1 MLSLSGRP
9 QRDRRLNRQ
18 RIRSKSGACGPS
30 LCVTTFLLLLVHV
43 GAATAQGAPRVSCQG
58 TAVPPTVASAH
69 AALQQNP
76 DELGAR
82 LKLADAMVDQ
92 GCYADAV
99 AVLEAGQ
106 AHYPHS
112 SELSAK
118 LRDVRSMLTEE
129 TYIQGMTQAEDAAK
143 QQHNQLRCTK
153 LADVE
158 ACNAALQSA
167 PNDLS
172 LLVAKA
178 DAQAQSGHTTDA
190 VTGYRRAL
198 QLSPANESVKEKLAA
213 ALAHEGQDAGASPAD
228 TAATAAAAPGR
239 TRHST
244 ASTALAAAA
253 PRHAPASTP
262 AVALNGAQAVASV
275 APASY
280 SNEAPPGRSN

>member
-1 MLSLSGRP
+1 MRA
-9 QRDRRLNRQ
+9 
-18 RIRSKSGACGPS
+18 KSEACVMS
-30 LCVTTFLLLLVHV
+30 LCVTTLLLLAHV
-43 GAATAQGAPRVSCQG
+43 GPAPAQGAPRVSCQG
-58 TAVPPTVASAH
+58 TAAPPAVASAK
-69 AALQQNP
+69 ATLQQNP
-76 DELGAR
+76 DELGAW

-99 AVLEAGQ
+99 TVLEAGQ
-106 AHYPHS
+106 AQYPRS

-178 DAQAQSGHTTDA
+178 DAQAQNGHTADA

-198 QLSPANESVKEKLAA
+198 QLSPANEAVKEKLAT
-213 ALAHEGQDAGASPAD
+213 ALAHEDTTPQDDGASL
-228 TAATAAAAPGR
+228 AALAAAAPAR
-239 TRHST
+239 TRHSA
-244 ASTALAAAA
+244 ASTAMAAAA
-253 PRHAPASTP
+253 PRHAAATAASTP
-262 AVALNGAQAVASV
+262 AVALNGAQPAASV
-275 APASY
+275 APATY
-280 SNEAPPGRSN
+280 SNEAPAGRSN

>member
-1 MLSLSGRP
+1 VLSLSDGQRERP
-9 QRDRRLNRQ
+9 MNRQ
-18 RIRSKSGACGPS
+18 RMRSKSGACGTS
-30 LCVTTFLLLLVHV
+30 LCVTTLLLLAHL
-43 GAATAQGAPRVSCQG
+43 GPAAAQGAPRVSCQG
-58 TAVPPTVASAH
+58 TAAPPPVASAK

-82 LKLADAMVDQ
+82 LRLADAMVDQ

-99 AVLEAGQ
+99 AVLEAGEAQ
-106 AHYPHS
+106 YPHS

-143 QQHNQLRCTK
+143 QQHSQLRCTK

-158 ACNAALQSA
+158 ACNAALQST

-178 DAQAQSGHTTDA
+178 DAQAQSGHTADA

-213 ALAHEGQDAGASPAD
+213 ALAHEGATPQDASAAL
-228 TAATAAAAPGR
+228 AATAVAAPGR
-239 TRHST
+239 TRHNA
-244 ASTALAAAA
+244 ASTAMTAAA
-253 PRHAPASTP
+253 PRHAAASTP
-262 AVALNGAQAVASV
+262 AVALNGAQPTASV
-275 APASY
+275 TPATY
-280 SNEAPPGRSN
+280 SNEAPAGRSN